1 MSQDVQTSGDGDHWG
16 RAPRQEMRRAVQ
28 SPGAG
33 LAASCRRGHRDL
45 GWINPR
51 FITNTAQL
59 GEVPDGNLLGMYT
72 EEHGEA
78 QSCAAAARPQS
89 RMVLDGDTPNFFLLP
104 SKKVCWLCTNEQK
117 RKQNQ

>member
-89 RMVLDGDTPNFFLLP
+89 RMILDGDTPSFFLLP
-104 SKKVCWLCTNEQK
+104 SPWLCTNERK
-117 RKQNQ
+117 RKQKQ